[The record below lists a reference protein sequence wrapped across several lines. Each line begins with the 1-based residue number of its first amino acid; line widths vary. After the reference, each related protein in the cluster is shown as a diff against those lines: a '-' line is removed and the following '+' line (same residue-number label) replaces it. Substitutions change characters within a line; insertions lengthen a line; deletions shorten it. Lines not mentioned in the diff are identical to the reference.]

1 MNNQQEK
8 WIIFLLWS
16 VLLAL
21 LTYTSVHA
29 VSAFGLE
36 SGLLT
41 YTLSG
46 GGYADS
52 TSFRLY
58 ILLIYSIFGG
68 VVVYAWSR
76 FSVVSLS
83 MIDAFAEDNSPLKQ
97 MQGINK
103 TIASIGFIWG
113 MIIVWPILTIVLWE
127 LIN

>member
-16 VLLAL
+16 VLLTL

-29 VSAFGLE
+29 ARAFGLE
-36 SGLLT
+36 SSLLL
-41 YTLSG
+41 YAPRG
-46 GGYADS
+46 GNANS

-58 ILLIYSIFGG
+58 ILLMYAIFGG

-76 FSVVSLS
+76 FSLVSLS
-83 MIDAFAEDNSPLKQ
+83 IIDAFTEDNSPLKQ

-103 TIASIGFIWG
+103 TITGIGFIWG